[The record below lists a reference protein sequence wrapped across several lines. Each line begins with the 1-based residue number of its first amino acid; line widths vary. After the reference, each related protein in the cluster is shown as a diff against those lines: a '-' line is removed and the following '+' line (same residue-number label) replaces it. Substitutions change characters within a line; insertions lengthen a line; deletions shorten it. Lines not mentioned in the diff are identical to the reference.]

1 MRIVLVAYRS
11 CHARLPIDQPPKA
24 SEPRR
29 TAPPGT
35 DTDTVPV
42 EIGSALERL
51 MARFTGLARR
61 AARARG
67 LSADEIE
74 EILQDVRIRLWKAHP
89 HSENLERLGASY
101 FVKVVTSSVVDLLRK
116 RRRAD
121 TSLDVELAQTAVPV
135 ALQIAAPD
143 MAERDALASR
153 LERALALLP
162 RNRRLVVQLHLE
174 GYERHE
180 MSGMTGWTE
189 AKVRNLLYRGLD
201 DLRAILRS
209 DGGQSDA

>member
-1 MRIVLVAYRS
+1 M
-11 CHARLPIDQPPKA
+11 PIDQPLNAP
-24 SEPRR
+24 EHGT
-29 TAPPGT
+29 TALPCT
-35 DTDTVPV
+35 DAETVPV

-67 LSADEIE
+67 LSADEID

-89 HSENLERLGASY
+89 QSENLERLGASY
-101 FVKVVTSSVVDLLRK
+101 FVKVVTSAVVDRLRK

-121 TSLDVELAQTAVPV
+121 TSLDVELEQTTVPV
-135 ALQIAAPD
+135 ALQVAAPD
-143 MAERDALASR
+143 MAERDALATR

-174 GYERHE
+174 GYERQE
-180 MSGMTGWTE
+180 IGGMTGWTE
-189 AKVRNLLYRGLD
+189 AKVRNLMYRGLD
-201 DLRAILRS
+201 DLRASLRS